1 VAEQIV
7 VSGLASP
14 DELSNIS
21 DAWRA
26 WAAHP
31 DGWISIV
38 HGEVLIRV

>member
-1 VAEQIV
+1 MAEQIV